1 MAGGLCCLAAVQG
14 FVAGVRRAE
23 QPETRQT
30 PSRARFPP
38 WCPVEVFAGG
48 GKGMGKTCPPSV
60 GLSVVFCLHRWVFG
74 GGKKKVLSL
83 FLEIILGDFSL
94 FLKYLSPNPRAVC
107 GLKAGLD

>member
-14 FVAGVRRAE
+14 FLAGVLQAE
-23 QPETRQT
+23 QPKTRQT
-30 PSRARFPP
+30 PPRARFPP

-48 GKGMGKTCPPSV
+48 GKGMGKTRPPSV

-74 GGKKKVLSL
+74 GGKKKSL
-83 FLEIILGDFSL
+83 KLVPGDYSRRFFT
-94 FLKYLSPNPRAVC
+94 FLKSLSPNPRAVC